1 MTKQTDAPTRILV
14 TVSGHDSQGIT
25 AQLTGILANRNTR
38 ILDIAQAVIQNL
50 LSLSILFEVPSSVSE
65 DGSKQITADLKK
77 CASELKLNLECKVLN
92 AEDFEKTSTS
102 KETLSHY
109 AVTLIADSVS
119 AEAVHEVAAA
129 LAKRKF
135 NIDTVKRL
143 SEGSFGCVE
152 MIVSALPENAQPLKM
167 KKELLSIAKKQGV
180 DIALQAEG
188 LYRRAKRLVVFDMD
202 STLIQSEVIDEL
214 ARHKGVYDEV
224 AAITHSAMS
233 GKMDFDESLRQRV
246 SKLKGMTQNDLL
258 QVFEKIELT
267 PGTED
272 LLRVLKKL
280 GYKLGLISG
289 GFMFVAERLKAKLGI
304 DYVYANSLE
313 SKNGLLTG
321 NVIPPIVNAQRKA
334 DLLDVIAQQEQ
345 IELDQVIA
353 VGDGANDILMLE
365 KAGLGIAFN
374 AKPKV
379 REKADLAISQ
389 KNLRTVL
396 YLLGLAEKDLSVCF
410 KTDSL
415 R

>member
-1 MTKQTDAPTRILV
+1 VSNIQRTLLKI
-14 TVSGHDSQGIT
+14 SGHDSLGIT
-25 AQLTGILANRNTR
+25 SELTGILANRKAR
-38 ILDIAQAVIQNL
+38 IIDIAQAVIQNL
-50 LSLSILFEVPSSVSE
+50 LSLSILFEMPTIE
-65 DGSKQITADLKK
+65 DEKLVVAELKK
-77 CASELKLNLECKVLN
+77 RASELNLTIECKTLN
-92 AEDFEKTSTS
+92 EK
-102 KETLSHY
+102 EAAQAGAAQEALSHY

-119 AEAVHEVAAA
+119 AEALHGVTQA

-143 SEGSFGCVE
+143 SEGNFGCVE
-152 MIVSALPENAQPLKM
+152 MIVSTKPSKAQDQLTEKM
-167 KKELLSIAKKQGV
+167 KKELLSIAKKLEV

-214 ARHKGVYDEV
+214 ARHRGVYKEV
-224 AAITHSAMS
+224 SDITHEAMN
-233 GKMDFDESLRQRV
+233 GKMDFDESLRLRV
-246 SKLKGMTQNDLL
+246 SKLKGMPQADLL
-258 QVFEKIELT
+258 EVFQKIKLT
-267 PGTED
+267 PGADE

-280 GYKLGLISG
+280 GYKIALISG
-289 GFMFVAERLKAKLGI
+289 GFSFVAERLKTQLGI
-304 DYVYANSLE
+304 DYVYANNLE
-313 SKNGLLTG
+313 SSQGMLTG

-334 DLLDVIAQQEQ
+334 DLLDVIAQQEN

-353 VGDGANDILMLE
+353 IGDGANDILMLE

-374 AKPKV
+374 AKPTV

-389 KNLRTVL
+389 KNLKSVL

-410 KTDSL
+410 KRDTL

>member
-1 MTKQTDAPTRILV
+1 VSNIQRTLLKI
-14 TVSGHDSQGIT
+14 SGHDSLGIT
-25 AQLTGILANRNTR
+25 SELTGILANRKAR
-38 ILDIAQAVIQNL
+38 VIDIAQAVIAGL
-50 LSLSILFEVPSSVSE
+50 LSLSILFETSSQDDE
-65 DGSKQITADLKK
+65 KQLVTELKK
-77 CASELKLNLECKVLN
+77 RAQELGLVIECKTLN
-92 AEDFEKTSTS
+92 EAKANAPQES
-102 KETLSHY
+102 LSHY

-119 AEAVHEVAAA
+119 AEALHGVTQA

-135 NIDTVKRL
+135 NIDTIKRL

-152 MIVSALPENAQPLKM
+152 MIVSTKASKDQEQFTEKM
-167 KKELLSIAKKQGV
+167 KKELLSVAKKLGV

-214 ARHKGVYDEV
+214 ARHRGVFKEV
-224 AAITHSAMS
+224 SDITHEAMN
-233 GKMDFDESLRQRV
+233 GKMDFDESLRLRV
-246 SKLKGMTQNDLL
+246 SKLKGMPQADLL
-258 QVFEKIELT
+258 EVFHKIKLT
-267 PGTED
+267 PGAEE

-280 GYKLGLISG
+280 GYKIALISG
-289 GFMFVAERLKAKLGI
+289 GFMFVAERLKTQLGI
-304 DYVYANSLE
+304 DYVYANTLE
-313 SKNGLLTG
+313 SSQGALTG

-334 DLLDVIAQQEQ
+334 DLLDVIAQQEN

-353 VGDGANDILMLE
+353 IGDGANDILMLE

-374 AKPKV
+374 AKPTV

-389 KNLRTVL
+389 KNLKTIL

-410 KTDSL
+410 KTDTL